1 MSEQKK
7 RRKRKHPRLPS
18 GYGTIKYLGK
28 RRRNPYGV
36 YPPTQDYNLN
46 GSPISRPAICYVD
59 DWYKGFAVLTAYKA
73 GTYEPGMEADLEVG
87 EENIGQFTQRILAD
101 YNRIRQVDEEPAGK
115 TFAEIYEEF
124 YEYKYVR
131 DRSREYSKQA
141 MASTRAAYK
150 NCTSLHGRI
159 FRDLRYPD
167 LQAVVDSCPLKHAS
181 LELIVSLLHQMY
193 QYAGVMEIVDK
204 DYSANV
210 KINRA
215 EDDEHGEPF
224 TDDDLA
230 TLWAHKDNPTVELL
244 LIMCYSGF
252 RIVEYKTLEV
262 NLEQNYFQGGVKT
275 RAGKGRVVPIH
286 SSILPL
292 VAARMGR
299 HSCLLPSTPGTFR
312 KEMYAVLGQLGIR
325 RHTPHDCRHTFSALC
340 EKYQI
345 HDNDRKRM
353 LGHSFGNDITNAVY
367 GHRSL
372 EDLRVEIEKIKVT

>member
-1 MSEQKK
+1 MPEQKK

-46 GSPISRPAICYVD
+46 GSPISQPAICYVD
-59 DWYKGFAVLTAYKA
+59 DWYKGFAILTAYKA
-73 GTYEPGMEADLEVG
+73 GTYEPGMETDLEIG
-87 EENIGQFTQRILAD
+87 EENISQFTQRILAD
-101 YNRIRQVDEEPAGK
+101 YNRIRQTDEELTGK
-115 TFAEIYEEF
+115 TFAEVYEEY

-131 DRSREYSKQA
+131 DKSREYSKQA

-150 NCTSLHGRI
+150 NCAVLHDRI
-159 FRDLRYPD
+159 FRDLRHPD
-167 LQAVVDSCPLKHAS
+167 LQAVVDNCPLKHAS

-193 QYAGVMEIVDK
+193 QYADVMEIVDK

-210 KINRA
+210 KINKA

-224 TDDDLA
+224 TEADLA
-230 TLWAHKDNPTVELL
+230 TLWAHKDDPTVELL

-252 RIVEYKTLEV
+252 RIIEYRAMEV
-262 NLEQNYFQGGVKT
+262 NLEQKYFRGGVKT
-275 RAGKGRVVPIH
+275 RTGKGRVVPIH

-292 VAARMGR
+292 VAARMER
-299 HSCLLPSTPGTFR
+299 YDCLLPSTPDTFR
-312 KEMYAVLGQLGIR
+312 GKMYEVLEQLSIQ

-340 EKYQI
+340 EKYRV

-353 LGHSFGNDITNAVY
+353 LGHSFGNDVTNAVY

-372 EDLRVEIEKIKVT
+372 EDLREEIEKIKVT

>member
-28 RRRNPYGV
+28 HRRNPYGV

-46 GSPISRPAICYVD
+46 GSPVSQPAICYVD

-73 GTYEPGMEADLEVG
+73 GTYEPGMEADLEIG

-131 DRSREYSKQA
+131 DKSREYSKQA

-150 NCTSLHGRI
+150 NCAPLHGRI

-193 QYAGVMEIVDK
+193 QYADVMEIVDK

-210 KINRA
+210 KINKA

-224 TDDDLA
+224 TDRDLA
-230 TLWAHKDNPTVELL
+230 TLWAHKDNPVAEFL

-252 RIVEYKTLEV
+252 RIVEYQTMEV
-262 NLEQNYFQGGVKT
+262 NLEEMYFRGGVKT
-275 RAGKGRVVPIH
+275 RAGKHRIVPIH

-299 HSCLLPSTPGTFR
+299 YSCLLPSTPGAFR
-312 KEMYAVLGQLGIR
+312 KEMYATLEQLGIQ

-340 EKYQI
+340 EKYRI
-345 HDNDRKRM
+345 YDNDRKRM

-372 EDLRVEIEKIKVT
+372 EDLRAEIEKIKVT